1 MMSWLSSGEDIVW
14 AATPNG
20 DLWYRNGVDASN
32 PMGLNWYKVRESFK
46 EIVLV
51 LFTNRDSL
59 CLCII
64 L

>member
-32 PMGLNWYKVRESFK
+32 PMGLNWYKVRY
-46 EIVLV
+46 
-51 LFTNRDSL
+51 
-59 CLCII
+59 
-64 L
+64 